1 MPETPTVSKQGCP
14 GPCLPLVVS
23 RHRRSLDQ
31 RRTKGGDEAAEFPT
45 ILDGHRRRAE
55 RSTALAIVVHRT
67 SKCSPIGW
75 SRGPQVTPLT
85 PNARPVKTSIGSNLT
100 RAARTNVWCHLLAAD
115 CCPHWAA
122 NSAPESQGLASLD
135 AKLTSNIE
143 RGEASDEALPAD
155 IDRPTP
161 YPMNIDRCA
170 TELSIDLGVL
180 HRQGLALSARG
191 IS

>member
-14 GPCLPLVVS
+14 ARAFHLLSVAIDVRLTSAGTKAAVRLWSFQPLW
-23 RHRRSLDQ
+23 
-31 RRTKGGDEAAEFPT
+31 T
-45 ILDGHRRRAE
+45 GHRRRAE
-55 RSTALAIVVHRT
+55 RSTALAIVVQRT
-67 SKCSPIGW
+67 SKCSPMGW
-75 SRGPQVTPLT
+75 SWGLQVTALT
-85 PNARPVKTSIGSNLT
+85 PHARPVKKSIGLNLT
-100 RAARTNVWCHLLAAD
+100 RAARTNVCCHPLAAN
-115 CCPHWAA
+115 CCPHCAA
-122 NSAPESQGLASLD
+122 NSTPESQGLASLH

-143 RGEASDEALPAD
+143 RGETSDEALPAD